1 LILSYFSREFH
12 TRINREKKWYQGI
25 NVVQG
30 SQHIPDVANMCGA
43 EGINMVQRES
53 TWCRGNQHGAKG
65 STQYRGVNT
74 VQRAST
80 YY

>member
-1 LILSYFSREFH
+1 MVQRDQ
-12 TRINREKKWYQGI
+12 RGAKGI
-25 NVVQG
+25 SVVEG
-30 SQHIPDVANMCGA
+30 SQHLTDVANMCGA

>member
-1 LILSYFSREFH
+1 MVQRDQGGA
-12 TRINREKKWYQGI
+12 KGI

-30 SQHIPDVANMCGA
+30 SKHLPDVANRCGA

-53 TWCRGNQHGAKG
+53 TWCRVNQHGAKG

-74 VQRAST
+74 VLRAST